1 MLNNIITKLSSIPKE
16 ALVSTFLV
24 ANAFVWYLS
33 GFSYLQDATT
43 SRFGNNSLLIIAT
56 ANFASLVLSAF
67 AVSSLTSKFKS
78 RSAFLKYWIL
88 AGALLS
94 ALFAIMKLADF
105 VSLLVLASI
114 IGVYFGIGMPIC
126 MGYYAKSTSP
136 QNRAKLS
143 GIIILLIGLGYPLI
157 SIIGSHE
164 TILLAASL
172 GVWQILGLIS
182 VLSIKSVEPHV
193 EQKERVSYRSVIS
206 NKTFLLYAAPW
217 LMFSLINQLTM
228 ELNTHY
234 FSSST
239 FPTAFGQ
246 NFLLIEN
253 VLAGASAIACGFLAD
268 KKGRKRLAL
277 VGFVLLGVGYA
288 SLGLFGN
295 NYFAAWFYVCVDGV
309 AWGAFSMLFL
319 VTIWGDIAQEKSS
332 EKYYFLGVLPY
343 LFSNLAGVFTGTY
356 VLANVQESMVFS
368 FASFFLFVAVLPLV
382 YAPETLPDRILKKL
396 DLNSYVN
403 KALEKVKKS
412 NVTA

>member
-1 MLNNIITKLSSIPKE
+1 M
-16 ALVSTFLV
+16 V

-33 GFSYLQDATT
+33 GFSYLQDATK
-43 SRFGNNSLLIIAT
+43 SHFGGNSLLLIVVL
-56 ANFASLVLSAF
+56 NFASLVLSALII
-67 AVSSLTSKFKS
+67 SSLTNKFKS
-78 RSAFLKYWIL
+78 RPIFLRYWVL

-94 ALFAIMKLADF
+94 LLFAIMNFADF
-105 VSLLVLASI
+105 ASLISLAII
-114 IGVYFGIGMPIC
+114 IGIYFGIGMPIC
-126 MGYYAKSTSP
+126 MGYFAKTTAS
-136 QNRAKLS
+136 QNRAKLG
-143 GIIILLIGLGYPLI
+143 GIIILLMGLGYTLN
-157 SIIGSHE
+157 SIIGSQE

-182 VLSIKSVEPHV
+182 MLSIKSIE
-193 EQKERVSYRSVIS
+193 EQLERKERVSYHSIIS

-217 LMFSLINQLTM
+217 LMFSLINELTK
-228 ELNTHY
+228 ELNTQY
-234 FSSST
+234 FNSGT

-246 NFLLIEN
+246 NFLLIET
-253 VLAGASAIACGFLAD
+253 VLAGASAIICGFLAD

-288 SLGLFGN
+288 SLGLFNG

-309 AWGAFSMLFL
+309 AWGAFSTLFL

-343 LFSNLAGVFTGTY
+343 LFSRLAGGLSGAY
-356 VLANVQESMVFS
+356 ISAHVQELTVFS
-368 FASFFLFVAVLPLV
+368 FAAFFLFVAVLPLV
-382 YAPETLPDRILKKL
+382 YAPETLPDKILKNL

-412 NVTA
+412 NVKA